1 MLIMEKEYLEAI
13 QKIKE
18 LSKPI
23 SIKEWNK
30 IAMQENLLCAE
41 SLKYIS
47 QMDFPTLQEEVR
59 AS

>member
-1 MLIMEKEYLEAI
+1 MNMQEEYLKAI

-18 LSKPI
+18 LKNVV

>member
-1 MLIMEKEYLEAI
+1 MEKEYLKAI
-13 QKIKE
+13 QRIKE

-30 IAMQENLLCAE
+30 IAMEENLICAE

-47 QMDFPTLQEEVR
+47 QMDFTALQKEVR

>member
-1 MLIMEKEYLEAI
+1 MEKEYLKAI
-13 QKIKE
+13 QKIKN

-30 IAMQENLLCAE
+30 IAMEENLLCAE
-41 SLKYIS
+41 SLK
-47 QMDFPTLQEEVR
+47 FPTLQEEVR

>member
-1 MLIMEKEYLEAI
+1 MDAKIEFEKAI
-13 QKIKE
+13 RRIKE
-18 LSKPI
+18 LVKPVT
-23 SIKEWNK
+23 IKEWNA

-47 QMDFPTLQEEVR
+47 QKDFPTLQEEVR

>member
-1 MLIMEKEYLEAI
+1 MKEYYEKAI
-13 QKIKE
+13 QKIKN

-30 IAMQENLLCAE
+30 IAMEENLLCAE
-41 SLKYIS
+41 SLKYIA
-47 QMDFPTLQEEVR
+47 QTDFVTLQEEIR

>member
-1 MLIMEKEYLEAI
+1 MDAKIEFEKAI
-13 QKIKE
+13 QRLKE
-18 LSKPI
+18 IGKPI
-23 SIKEWNK
+23 SIKQWNK

>member
-1 MLIMEKEYLEAI
+1 MKEEYLKAI
-13 QKIKE
+13 QKMKN

-41 SLKYIS
+41 SLKHIA
-47 QMDFPTLQEEVR
+47 QIDFITLQEEIR

>member
-1 MLIMEKEYLEAI
+1 MDAKIEFEKAI
-13 QKIKE
+13 RRIKE
-18 LSKPI
+18 LVNPVT
-23 SIKEWNK
+23 IKEWNA

>member
-1 MLIMEKEYLEAI
+1 MEKEYLKAI
-13 QKIKE
+13 QRIKE
-18 LSKPI
+18 IGKPI
-23 SIKEWNK
+23 SIKEWNA

>member
-1 MLIMEKEYLEAI
+1 MKEYYEKAI
-13 QKIKE
+13 QKIKN

>member
-1 MLIMEKEYLEAI
+1 MDAKIEFEKAI
-13 QKIKE
+13 RRIKE
-18 LSKPI
+18 LVKPVT
-23 SIKEWNK
+23 IKEWNK

>member
-1 MLIMEKEYLEAI
+1 MDTRKEYLKVI
-13 QKIKE
+13 QRIKE
-18 LSKPI
+18 IGKPI
-23 SIKEWNK
+23 SIKEWNA

>member
-1 MLIMEKEYLEAI
+1 MDTKKEYLKAI
-13 QKIKE
+13 QRIKE
-18 LSKPI
+18 LSRPV
-23 SIKEWNK
+23 SIKEWNA

>member
-1 MLIMEKEYLEAI
+1 MDAKIEFEKAI
-13 QKIKE
+13 QRLKE
-18 LSKPI
+18 IGKPI
-23 SIKEWNK
+23 SIKQWNK

-47 QMDFPTLQEEVR
+47 QMDFVTLQEEVR